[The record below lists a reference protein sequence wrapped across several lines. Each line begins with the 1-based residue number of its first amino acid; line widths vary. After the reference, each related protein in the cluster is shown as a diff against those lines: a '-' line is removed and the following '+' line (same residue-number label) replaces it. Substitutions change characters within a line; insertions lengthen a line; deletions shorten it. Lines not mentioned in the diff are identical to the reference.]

1 MLLEMLLERH
11 LKSRGLHI
19 PLKGQESSGDPCWGE
34 LKDCGLGQ
42 STSRHRH
49 LWSTAV
55 GCNTGKFEDA
65 KAEDALAEVITH
77 IAPDFYASQ
86 HLTEGIGTECNS
98 GWKLE
103 DLQLCIWLNLSL
115 GNMKERGFM

>member
-1 MLLEMLLERH
+1 M
-11 LKSRGLHI
+11 
-19 PLKGQESSGDPCWGE
+19 Q
-34 LKDCGLGQ
+34 
-42 STSRHRH
+42 HR
-49 LWSTAV
+49 
-55 GCNTGKFEDA
+55 KIEDA
-65 KAEDALAEVITH
+65 KAEDAVAEVITH

-103 DLQLCIWLNLSL
+103 DLQLRICLNLSL